1 MEPTTRNYDFSERN
15 FCPLLVASSWAPQKL
30 LYIEVS
36 IWSMRGPE
44 LFRPILHD
52 QEQDGRFVLVSSV
65 NVLAEKHYTHRHI
78 WLRGPTFAALRRQRY
93 GSSWHIKFEVR
104 PPSASALVNTFED
117 KHGAAAFELGWH
129 SEFAASFFCE
139 TSAKLPESSLVTQL
153 SERE

>member
-1 MEPTTRNYDFSERN
+1 MQSGSWISWACPLNIYNGQLFGGWSPWPLPYFTLTSMEPTTRNYDFSERK

-52 QEQDGRFVLVSSV
+52 QEQDGRFVIVSSV

-93 GSSWHIKFEVR
+93 GSRAGTSNLKF
-104 PPSASALVNTFED
+104 
-117 KHGAAAFELGWH
+117 G
-129 SEFAASFFCE
+129 
-139 TSAKLPESSLVTQL
+139 LPQPLPW
-153 SERE
+153 